1 MISLAARAQRS
12 PPSTIHWY
20 KSIIHKI
27 MKIIEMKLALLSQ
40 LNLSANLIYTYD
52 IENNS
57 KKIQNL

>member
-12 PPSTIHWY
+12 PPSTIPWY